1 MLRKFIFK
9 KSGARVPDSTPEQ
22 INTSKIQHCIH
33 TLNTMHGTVSEF
45 SPIFLH
51 KMTAVYYIEYNG
63 LGIELISTIRPVK
76 YLFEPG
82 RIGVYGARGDQNP
95 NSFYEISSH
104 VFPIL
109 DALQMT

>member
-1 MLRKFIFK
+1 M
-9 KSGARVPDSTPEQ
+9 EQ
-22 INTSKIQHCIH
+22 F
-33 TLNTMHGTVSEF
+33 LNFHQ
-45 SPIFLH
+45 
-51 KMTAVYYIEYNG
+51 TAVYYIEYNG

-82 RIGVYGARGDQNP
+82 RIGVYGARGDLNP

-109 DALQMT
+109 DALQMTKT